1 MEVPERMLNCI
12 FPTAGDQA
20 AIMFK
25 PGAVTSG
32 CKDQKLNNEKEERVK
47 QSIIE
52 FNIVK
57 TVSSIREI
65 KSLLR

>member
-20 AIMFK
+20 AIMFR

-32 CKDQKLNNEKEERVK
+32 CKDQKLNNEKEETLK
-47 QSIIE
+47 
-52 FNIVK
+52 
-57 TVSSIREI
+57 
-65 KSLLR
+65 L